1 MNEEFNPVQ
10 QEVSQSPEP
19 QMQMSPENKSS
30 VGPLV
35 GAGIIVLVLVLGG
48 LYFWGESM
56 SREAI
61 NGDGTP
67 KISNEIT
74 PESVSAAAD
83 PALQKLSVQSSSTK
97 ISDIK
102 ADLNTTDMKNID
114 AELQNIS
121 EQLNF

>member
-61 NGDGTP
+61 NGDGVP

>member
-61 NGDGTP
+61 NGDGAP